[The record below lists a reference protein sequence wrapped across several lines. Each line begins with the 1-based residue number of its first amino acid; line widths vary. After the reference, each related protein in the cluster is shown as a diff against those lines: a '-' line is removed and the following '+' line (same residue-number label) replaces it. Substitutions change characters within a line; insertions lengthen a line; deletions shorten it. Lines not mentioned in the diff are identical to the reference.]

1 MENINNSF
9 FSNNYNNKRVNVE
22 FFALKTQNYSYTSS
36 FSENRTQKNDV
47 KYKIKRDGKVF
58 DE

>member
-22 FFALKTQNYSYTSS
+22 FCALKAPNYSYTSS

-47 KYKIKRDGKVF
+47 KYKIKRDRKVF